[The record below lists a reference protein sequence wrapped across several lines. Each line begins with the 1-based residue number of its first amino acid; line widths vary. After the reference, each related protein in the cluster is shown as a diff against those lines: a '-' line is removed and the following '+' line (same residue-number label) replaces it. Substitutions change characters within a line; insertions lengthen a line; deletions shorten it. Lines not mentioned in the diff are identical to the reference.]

1 MSSSHPI
8 PASPAPW
15 LAWLERELSP
25 TPGRGAAT
33 FRVVVAT
40 TLVILISMTME
51 VPFASVSAFL
61 VLFISKRN
69 LASTLVAG
77 TVLIA
82 GVTLAIGAT
91 LLLLPYIVDQPELR
105 VPAMALLLLGGMYL
119 SRVFIIGPLA
129 FITGFIMAL
138 ALGEVSTLPGNGDLI
153 VRGCLWIWVAA
164 VYSIVLTVIAGR
176 FILPKTQLTPEAAA
190 PPRAVA
196 KPKAK
201 FSLFKPG
208 AFADPSHLRFAIK
221 VTLAAMFCYLI
232 YTAVDW
238 PGIKTAFVTCCIC
251 ALESTGASLRKMYL
265 RITGCLIGGALGVI
279 TLIYVVPHMQGIVS
293 LLLVSAVVTGV
304 AAWIALGS
312 ERISYAGV
320 QMNFAFYV
328 CLLQGYE
335 PPTDLNV
342 IRDRVVGILLGIVT
356 ISIVFRYLWPERTAD
371 RLRTSLAQLLRQ
383 VAEFVTSPE
392 PEKRAALTAQFD
404 LTQRLTEQANFEL
417 DLHCPGE
424 VAGKRRLD
432 DLIRQAQ
439 THFLAAAAAVPT
451 HELRERLEISRRLEA
466 EAQTLTLQRVS
477 HADVRLTG
485 EAV

>member
-1 MSSSHPI
+1 MSSSHSI

-51 VPFASVSAFL
+51 VPFASASAFL

-69 LASTLVAG
+69 LSSTLVAG

-119 SRVFIIGPLA
+119 SRVFVIGPLA
-129 FITGFIMAL
+129 FTTGFIMAL

-153 VRGCLWIWVAA
+153 VRGFLWIWVAA
-164 VYSIVLTVIAGR
+164 IYAIVLTVLVGR
-176 FILPKTQLTPEAAA
+176 LILPKTQWRAEPAA
-190 PPRAVA
+190 PPPSAS

-208 AFADPSHLRFAIK
+208 AFANPSHLRFAIK
-221 VTLAAMFCYLI
+221 VTLAAMFCYLT

-238 PGIKTAFVTCCIC
+238 PGIQTAFITCCFC
-251 ALESTGASLRKMYL
+251 AMESMGATLRKMYL

-279 TLIYVVPHMQGIVS
+279 TLIYLVPHMEGIVS
-293 LLLVSAVVTGV
+293 LLLLSTVVTGV

-328 CLLQGYE
+328 CLLQDYG

-342 IRDRVVGILLGIVT
+342 IRDRVVGILFGIVT
-356 ISIVFRYLWPERTAD
+356 TSFVFRYLWPERAD
-371 RLRTSLAQLLRQ
+371 
-383 VAEFVTSPE
+383 
-392 PEKRAALTAQFD
+392 
-404 LTQRLTEQANFEL
+404 
-417 DLHCPGE
+417 H
-424 VAGKRRLD
+424 
-432 DLIRQAQ
+432 
-439 THFLAAAAAVPT
+439 
-451 HELRERLEISRRLEA
+451 
-466 EAQTLTLQRVS
+466 
-477 HADVRLTG
+477 
-485 EAV
+485 